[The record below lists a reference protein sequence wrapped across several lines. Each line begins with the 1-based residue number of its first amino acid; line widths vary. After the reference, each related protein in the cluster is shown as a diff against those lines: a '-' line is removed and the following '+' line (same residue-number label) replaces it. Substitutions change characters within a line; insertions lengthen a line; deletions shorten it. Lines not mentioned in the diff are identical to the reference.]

1 MGRKRTRTIDDFI
14 YARGLGHW
22 KPPRPDKQLSWEEI
36 KALYGRARRVAKTE
50 SEYWRQSQSNSI
62 RTSKSD
68 NEGLQKNMSS
78 FGTNRRG
85 YMSN

>member
-36 KALYGRARRVAKTE
+36 E
-50 SEYWRQSQSNSI
+50 EWQQQSLSI
-62 RTSKSD
+62 
-68 NEGLQKNMSS
+68 G
-78 FGTNRRG
+78 GTR
-85 YMSN
+85 SQIV